1 MVVTIPLL
9 APGLASVIADK
20 LPVRDAANPSPMAT
34 MLAQITVTGSTL
46 DGSVIT
52 SGPFDYPL
60 DMCKGCLLFFP
71 IEAKLGEGNPN
82 CRNEANPPDERPC
95 RLGQD
100 DPVDCRIC
108 REVKPIA
115 LRNECEPF

>member
-9 APGLASVIADK
+9 SPALANVISEK
-20 LPVRDAANPSPMAT
+20 LPVRDAANPAPV
-34 MLAQITVTGSTL
+34 VTLLTKTTLTGITL
-46 DGSVIT
+46 DGSTVT
-52 SGPFDYPL
+52 SGAFDYPV

-82 CRNEANPPDERPC
+82 CRNEDNPPQERPC